1 MDAKKYIPFTINF
14 APAAD
19 TASGLLE
26 ISPNQVNNDDTKYR
40 VEQSNGSVS
49 IQLVST
55 VQQNLTLQV
64 HLGDG
69 SPIGG
74 SWNTITQ
81 IPAATNE
88 QRVIASETVAIP
100 IPAPGRVMHIRVLG
114 ATGYTP
120 RIEDLAAVCVYPLP
134 GVENVA

>member
-19 TASGLLE
+19 TESGLLE
-26 ISPNQVNNDDTKYR
+26 ISPNQVNKDATKYR

-55 VQQNLTLQV
+55 VHQNLTLQV

-69 SPIGG
+69 SLRRG

-100 IPAPGRVMHIRVLG
+100 IPAPGGIMHIRVLG
-114 ATGYTP
+114 DIGYEV

-134 GVENVA
+134 GVENIV